1 MPRHEW
7 VRSRSSNL
15 MTTSEFIQKAQAI
28 HWNKYDYSKVEY
40 VNNKTKVYIICHE
53 HGEFLQVPSSHLRGH
68 GCLRLRYQMSESAC
82 VAKLFEM
89 YQELTK

>member
-1 MPRHEW
+1 
-7 VRSRSSNL
+7 

-68 GCLRLRYQMSESAC
+68 GCLRLRYQN
-82 VAKLFEM
+82 VRTRLRRTTIQIVPKLN
-89 YQELTK
+89 

>member
-53 HGEFLQVPSSHLRGH
+53 HGDFLQVPSSHLRGH
-68 GCLRLRYQMSESAC
+68 GCLRLRYQNVRIRLRS
-82 VAKLFEM
+82 
-89 YQELTK
+89 QTI